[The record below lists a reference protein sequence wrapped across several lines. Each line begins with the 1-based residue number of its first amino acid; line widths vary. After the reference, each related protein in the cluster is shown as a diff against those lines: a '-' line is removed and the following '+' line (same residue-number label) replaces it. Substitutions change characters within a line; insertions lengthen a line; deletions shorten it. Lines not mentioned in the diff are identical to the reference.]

1 MSTDSQ
7 SRLIPLPLSRAAFD
21 WLDVVWLVFLA
32 GLALLPPVEEYH
44 KQLVL
49 LAIGAVQLAE
59 GTIIARVATRGRYYV
74 VILKILLAT
83 LLLAHTVTTPD
94 EAIIN
99 SRYYL
104 IYYVPIL
111 TAAVYFG
118 PWATLLWTTLA
129 SLAYCSYLYP
139 AYLQGYAI
147 APDDVAEL
155 ASRLLFFYIVAV
167 LVNRFVMQYRR
178 QTLRYQD
185 AAEALAETNLQL
197 RVAQEEARRSE
208 RLAALGQMS
217 AGLAHEIRNPL
228 GVIKGSAE
236 MLEQKVGDSNPL
248 AGELAG
254 NISSE
259 VNRLSSFVTRFLDFA
274 RPQQL
279 VLEQHNITDI
289 LDASLA
295 RVAERYPAARV
306 RVTREYDF
314 GLAPIALDEE
324 LAQSAFVN
332 LIQNAYE
339 AMGENGGSLRVEAHR
354 AFREAQQGIEVKI
367 SDSGPGIPP
376 ELRQEVFN
384 PFVTRKKEGT
394 GLGLSIVSKIIDEH
408 HGSIRIEDAQGGG
421 ASFVVFFPSQPG
433 AVALPASAD

>member
-32 GLALLPPVEEYH
+32 GLSLLPPVQEYH

-59 GTIIARVATRGRYYV
+59 GTIIARLPTRGRYYV

-83 LLLAHTVTTPD
+83 LLLAHTVTDPTD
-94 EAIIN
+94 AIIN

-129 SLAYCSYLYP
+129 SLAYCFYLYP

-178 QTLRYQD
+178 QTLRYQV
-185 AAEALAETNLQL
+185 AAEALSETNLQL

-279 VLEQHNITDI
+279 VLEQFNITEI

-295 RVAERYPAARV
+295 RVADRYPAARV

-354 AFREAQQGIEVKI
+354 TFREAQQGIEVKI

-408 HGSIRIEDAQGGG
+408 HGYIRIEDAPGGG
-421 ASFVVFFPSQPG
+421 ASFVVFFPAQPSPQIAAG
-433 AVALPASAD
+433 G